1 MEFFEESVLIFSN
14 FLKIQDNTGQIL
26 QIQDKFGNTGQFL
39 KIQDIQDIQDTLDSL
54 LVSLFELSL
63 PLLFAYCL
71 VRGLFLFTVFFLF
84 LLPIL
89 RNRKRKKVY

>member
-1 MEFFEESVLIFSN
+1 MVLMEFFEESVLIFSN

-54 LVSLFELSL
+54 GGILSL
-63 PLLFAYCL
+63 IRCQLNSKIHQNNI
-71 VRGLFLFTVFFLF
+71 FLE
-84 LLPIL
+84 
-89 RNRKRKKVY
+89 K

>member
-39 KIQDIQDIQDTLDSL
+39 KIQDIQDIQDTLGSP
-54 LVSLFELSL
+54 LVSLF
-63 PLLFAYCL
+63 
-71 VRGLFLFTVFFLF
+71 
-84 LLPIL
+84 
-89 RNRKRKKVY
+89 RKL

>member
-39 KIQDIQDIQDTLDSL
+39 KIQDIQDTLDSL
-54 LVSLFELSL
+54 LPTPYWHSFRKFSFIFKKKRLLTFFVSLEEL
-63 PLLFAYCL
+63 
-71 VRGLFLFTVFFLF
+71 
-84 LLPIL
+84 I
-89 RNRKRKKVY
+89 

>member
-54 LVSLFELSL
+54 IRS
-63 PLLFAYCL
+63 
-71 VRGLFLFTVFFLF
+71 
-84 LLPIL
+84 I
-89 RNRKRKKVY
+89 RNPDCESHGQLMGRD